1 MKHLYL
7 LILFISIPLRIF
19 AENFYYSK
27 DIKSNAKVSFKC
39 PKDYFV
45 EAIYHP
51 NLKEATELK
60 ISLEINNHKIK
71 LFHQNNNL
79 ELIFNEKVV
88 GYYPFYYAGY
98 FSKTPKADTY
108 HIWLQKKGD
117 LFFVA
122 LEGEIFAQF
131 VLPKTKNSPIA
142 FSSTGKLS
150 NLRISSGSID
160 KINLKQRSLDRWR
173 NRTPGVRIP
182 NPVVAPPT
190 LEKLPVVDG
199 KLDKNLASNLTKL
212 YFRSMAPKTYNV
224 KGKADNYL
232 LIGKKDNELYLFWQ
246 LEKKSPK
253 KPIFMGGRD
262 KGLWNVESVE
272 FFLVP
277 PKEKDFYQFI
287 FSTAGEIYDAKGSN
301 RAWNGQIKYATSVKG
316 KYWYGEVII
325 STGKANLPALKEN
338 AVWKMDFFASLNWEA
353 WSPAGSYLDKN
364 AYGNLLVIKDA
375 PVIID
380 DSIKVVSNQSI
391 TVSKYLYTQG
401 ELDPIVNKKTIDFS
415 SNQRK
420 KNIVNKPLGIGTFI
434 TEILVDNRAVY
445 KQGEIYNGEN
455 VK

>member
-1 MKHLYL
+1 MKLLYL
-7 LILFISIPLRIF
+7 LALFVVCPLSIW
-19 AENFYYSK
+19 AENFYFVKES
-27 DIKSNAKVSFKC
+27 SNKVNFSFNY

-51 NLKEATELK
+51 ELK
-60 ISLEINNHKIK
+60 KSKLLEISLEIDSYKIK
-71 LFHQNNNL
+71 LFHRNNNL
-79 ELIFNEKVV
+79 ELTFNGKVV
-88 GYYPFYYAGY
+88 GTYPFYHAG
-98 FSKTPKADTY
+98 FLSQVPKADTY
-108 HIWLQKKGD
+108 HIWLQKQGNI
-117 LFFVA
+117 FQVA
-122 LEGEIFAQF
+122 LEGEFFSQF
-131 VLPKTKNSPIA
+131 VLPKNKNSKIV
-142 FSSTGKLS
+142 FSSIGKLS
-150 NLRISSGSID
+150 NLRVSSGSID
-160 KINLKQRSLDRWR
+160 KINLKQRALDRWR

-199 KLDKNLASNLTKL
+199 KLDNNLASNLTKL
-212 YFRSMAPKTYNV
+212 YFRSMAPKTYNI

-338 AVWKMDFFASLNWEA
+338 TLWKMDFFASLNWEA
-353 WSPAGSYLDKN
+353 WAPAGSYLDKN

>member
-1 MKHLYL
+1 
-7 LILFISIPLRIF
+7 
-19 AENFYYSK
+19 
-27 DIKSNAKVSFKC
+27 
-39 PKDYFV
+39 
-45 EAIYHP
+45 
-51 NLKEATELK
+51 
-60 ISLEINNHKIK
+60 
-71 LFHQNNNL
+71 
-79 ELIFNEKVV
+79 
-88 GYYPFYYAGY
+88 
-98 FSKTPKADTY
+98 
-108 HIWLQKKGD
+108 LQKTGNR
-117 LFFVA
+117 FFAA
-122 LEGEIFAQF
+122 LEGEVFAQF
-131 VLPKTKNSPIA
+131 VLPQNKNVPIA
-142 FSSTGKLS
+142 FSSTGNLS

-160 KINLKQRSLDRWR
+160 KVNLKQRSLDRWR

-182 NPVVAPPT
+182 NPVVAPPI
-190 LEKLPVVDG
+190 LEKLPIIDG
-199 KLDKNLASNLTKL
+199 KLDNNLASKLTKL

-301 RAWNGQIKYATSVKG
+301 KAWNGNIKYATSNNN
-316 KYWYGEVII
+316 KYWNGEVII

-338 AVWKMDFFASLNWEA
+338 TLWKMDFFASLNWEA
-353 WSPAGSYLDKN
+353 WAPAGSYLDKN
-364 AYGNLLVIKDA
+364 AYGNLLIIKDA

-380 DSIKVVSNQSI
+380 DSIKAVSNQSI
-391 TVSKYLYTQG
+391 TVVKKLYTQG
-401 ELDPIVNKKTIDFS
+401 ELDPIINRKTIDFS

-434 TEILVDNRAVY
+434 TEILVEDRVVY
-445 KQGEIYNGEN
+445 KQGEIYNGEK